1 MSFSQVY
8 SSIAYSEA
16 ALPLIYERAIAK
28 EFHWGSR
35 SCLWGTHSLFMLIH
49 TVAINRGAHTNIVQ
63 VHTMRNALQARLLR
77 LNDALRLLRN
87 LHF

>member
-1 MSFSQVY
+1 MSHILKLLCRYFD
-8 SSIAYSEA
+8 
-16 ALPLIYERAIAK
+16 ERVITRK
-28 EFHWGSR
+28 SCWGSR

-49 TVAINRGAHTNIVQ
+49 TAAINRGAHTNIVQ